1 MFFEDRPGWGR
12 KFQIVKNNLAP
23 RIEGVWIGME
33 AAGVRPLSKVIKTEM
48 ISCENKTPD
57 NTLLNSFHDRI
68 NLVQRVVEKH
78 RSQGIKTVN
87 VNEVEKLHFYR
98 TDQISIIRIFD
109 GFNRREESELE
120 TVDAILLDGSLY
132 FSAIE
137 EKYPWIGI
145 ARELSYVIDPNGELS
160 DFGLALSNILSQSES
175 AARETLDQLGY
186 PIIDTIEVNITEGQT
201 LEPGREVEDLEG
213 IRVPV
218 NHPDAA
224 NQAISQTI
232 GNARSLTSDGTSA
245 SSPSS
250 TSGRSTNSAQ
260 EKRKSSR
267 LRSYVYPEGSLALRS
282 EDTQTNRKRTEVG
295 EKGVQKVMQY
305 EREQGRIPKDMDK
318 VQVNHPGYDI
328 ESTNPDGS
336 IRYIEVKTI
345 SGTWD
350 SESPA
355 EVTKFEFET
364 ARKKGEEFWLYVVE
378 RVDTEECRIYQ
389 IQNPGLRVD
398 YFLFDHGWM
407 PHTDNKNE
415 PIIS

>member
-1 MFFEDRPGWGR
+1 
-12 KFQIVKNNLAP
+12 
-23 RIEGVWIGME
+23 
-33 AAGVRPLSKVIKTEM
+33 
-48 ISCENKTPD
+48 
-57 NTLLNSFHDRI
+57 
-68 NLVQRVVEKH
+68 
-78 RSQGIKTVN
+78 VN

-98 TDQISIIRIFD
+98 ADQISIIRIFI

-145 ARELSYVIDPNGELS
+145 ARELSYVIDANGELS
-160 DFGLALSNILSQSES
+160 DLGLALSNILSQSVS
-175 AARETLDQLGY
+175 AAKDTLDQFGY
-186 PIIDTIEVNITEGQT
+186 PNVETIEVNITEGQT

-213 IRVPV
+213 IRVQI

-224 NQAISQTI
+224 NQAISQSN
-232 GNARSLTSDGTSA
+232 GNARSFAPDGSNAT
-245 SSPSS
+245 SPSS
-250 TSGRSTNSAQ
+250 TTGRATNSAQ

-267 LRSYVYPEGSLALRS
+267 LRSYVYPEGSLALRG
-282 EDTQTNRKRTEVG
+282 EDTLPNNKRTEIG
-295 EKGVQKVMQY
+295 ERGVQRVMQY
-305 EREQGRIPKDMDK
+305 EHEQGRTPKDMDK
-318 VQVNHPGYDI
+318 VQVHHPGYDI
-328 ESTNPDGS
+328 ESKNGDGS
-336 IRYIEVKTI
+336 IRYIEVKAI

-378 RVDTEECRIYQ
+378 KVDTEEFRIHR

-407 PHTDNKNE
+407 SYTNDKNE
-415 PIIS
+415 PMTS